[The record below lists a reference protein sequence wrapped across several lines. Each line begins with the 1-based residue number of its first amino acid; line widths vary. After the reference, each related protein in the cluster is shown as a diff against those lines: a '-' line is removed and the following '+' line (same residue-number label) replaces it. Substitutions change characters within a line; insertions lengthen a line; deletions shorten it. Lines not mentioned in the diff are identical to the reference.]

1 MPTFLSDP
9 TFGAYLVLTVFALL
23 FFGAGAGQWLRN
35 RDRRALT
42 LCASTLLLLL
52 ALFGIDRAFES
63 PREECVRK
71 VRAMATAAN
80 ARNWPSVGTHIA
92 DKFEYTAMTKAKFLA
107 FVTPLAVQHNATV
120 NFVDFDRDYVEE
132 LPGDRMRIG
141 FVSQL
146 TTPGHDLVPMYVEA
160 EFVKEA
166 DGAYRMQKF
175 AVYDY
180 ITRKKG
186 SEQKLPGM

>member
-9 TFGAYLVLTVFALL
+9 TLGVYLVLLLVAL
-23 FFGAGAGQWLRN
+23 AGVGVWVRN
-35 RDRRALT
+35 RTRPTAIF
-42 LCASTLLLLL
+42 AAVAVGLLL

-63 PREECVRK
+63 PREESVRK
-71 VRAMATAAN
+71 VRAMATAAT
-80 ARNWPSVGTHIA
+80 ARDWPAVGTHIA
-92 DKFEYTAMTKAKFLA
+92 DKFDYHSRNKAKFLA
-107 FVTPLAVQHNATV
+107 DVGPLAVQYSATV
-120 NFVDFDRDYVEE
+120 NFKDFDRDYVEE
-132 LPGDRMRIG
+132 MPGDRVRIG

-166 DGAYRMQKF
+166 DGGYRMQKF

-186 SEQKLPGM
+186 GEQKLPGM